1 MTIPYSD
8 QVRALAHEI
17 LMEAGK
23 PYTAEQLKEIPRIL
37 NAKARYF
44 WGNDLN
50 DYEVLRDVFTA
61 EGFKTFWSG
70 QPGAVDIEAQVASI
84 QFTIGQGD
92 MVPMH
97 FGHNQI
103 VRFLDDTHAQLLTR
117 MNDYH
122 TYTDN
127 DENYSGFGMYVDDL
141 RKCEDGVWRIETLR
155 LDYGVMLGS
164 LRCYRQQQET
174 D

>member
-1 MTIPYSD
+1 MTIPYSEE
-8 QVRALAHEI
+8 VRKLAHEI

-23 PYTAEQLKEIPRIL
+23 PYTDEQLKEIPLIL

-50 DYEVLRDVFTA
+50 DYEVLKDVFTD
-61 EGFKTFWSG
+61 EGFQTVWNG
-70 QPGAVDIEAQVASI
+70 QPGANTVKDQIDSI
-84 QFTIGQGD
+84 RFTIGQGD

-122 TYTDN
+122 TYTD
-127 DENYSGFGMYVDDL
+127 DGETYSGFGMYVDDL
-141 RKCEDGVWRIETLR
+141 RKCDDGVWRIETLR

-164 LRCYRQQQET
+164 LRCMRQQ
-174 D
+174 

>member
-1 MTIPYSD
+1 MTIPYSEN
-8 QVRALAHEI
+8 VHALAHEI
-17 LMEAGK
+17 LMEATK
-23 PYTAEQLKEIPRIL
+23 PYTEEQIQEIPRIL

-61 EGFKTFWSG
+61 EGFQSYWSG
-70 QPGAVDIEAQVASI
+70 QPGANTVEDQVNSVK
-84 QFTIGQGD
+84 FTVGQGD

-103 VRFLDDTHAQLLTR
+103 VRFLDNTHAQLLTR
-117 MNDYH
+117 MNDRH
-122 TYTDN
+122 VYTD
-127 DENYSGFGMYVDDL
+127 DGEVYEGWGMYVDDL

-155 LDYGVMLGS
+155 LDYGVINGS
-164 LRCYRQQQET
+164 LRCMRDQ
-174 D
+174 